1 MPPTRARLR
10 QISTLVV
17 LIIIL
22 AACSSTRLIYSLA
35 DEFIQDEI
43 AYFLD
48 LDEGEDVFLSRQV
61 SEMVAWHRTII
72 LPKYATY
79 LTNMAD
85 KLAEYQYGAADIAM
99 ALVDSRSLIEETVTG
114 LTPRASKVLV
124 RHMTADNIAFMEKKM
139 AVRRQERLAEL
150 SEPEDI
156 RYADRLDRLK
166 SNFER
171 FFGELTDAQVALL
184 KAHASAT
191 LGDARVR
198 LRNMTQ
204 RQKAFLVF
212 LKTQPAEASLTAYL
226 NRLLLRGHEI
236 TDPGYQAFSK
246 ASFDRFRTL
255 LVNMLAISSPAQRKT
270 IMGTLRTY
278 ADDFKAV
285 SS

>member
-1 MPPTRARLR
+1 MTSVSARLR
-10 QISTLVV
+10 RISILVV
-17 LIIIL
+17 LVTIL

-35 DEFIQDEI
+35 AEFIHDEI

-48 LDEGEDVFLSRQV
+48 LDEEEDVFLGRQV
-61 SEMVAWHRTII
+61 SEIVAWHRTTI
-72 LPKYATY
+72 LPNYATY

-85 KLAEYQYGAADIAM
+85 KLAANQYGAADIAM
-99 ALVDSRSLIEETVTG
+99 ALADGRSLVEETVTG
-114 LTPRASKVLV
+114 LTSRASKVLV

-139 AVRRQERLAEL
+139 AVRLQERLAGL
-150 SEPEDI
+150 SEPEDT

-171 FFGELTDAQVALL
+171 FFGELTEAQLALL
-184 KAHASAT
+184 KAHARAT

-198 LRNMTQ
+198 LRNIIQ
-204 RQKAFLVF
+204 RQKVFLAF

-246 ASFDRFRTL
+246 TSFNRFRTL
-255 LVNMLAISSPAQRKT
+255 LVNMVVISSPAQRKT
-270 IMGTLRTY
+270 IIATLRTY
-278 ADDFKAV
+278 AQDFKAV